1 MSTSGRIL
9 MCLAAASLL
18 LATLLGAYG
27 SHALAPNLDA
37 SHLAAYQT
45 AVQYQF
51 YHGLGLAVV
60 ALLLE
65 RHPQARLLWGA
76 AAALVAGLLCFCGGI
91 YATTL
96 GAPAALGMLIPF
108 GGIAFMVAWLS
119 LGLGVWLQT
128 RHT

>member
-1 MSTSGRIL
+1 MSNSGRVL
-9 MCLAAASLL
+9 MCLAAACLL

-27 SHALAPNLDA
+27 SHALAPNLDTR
-37 SHLAAYQT
+37 HLAAYQT

-51 YHGLGLAVV
+51 HHSLGLAVV

-65 RHPQARLLWGA
+65 RYPRAHLLWGA
-76 AAALVAGLLCFCGGI
+76 AAALLVGLLCFCGGI

-128 RHT
+128 PRT